1 MSPEPTSTVV
11 ITGAGSGIG
20 RCCAERMA
28 ARGLHVIGAG
38 RTQATLDESFDAIRE
53 AGGAGTMVVADCG
66 TDAGRAALVETVRAA
81 GQPVAAFVHAA
92 GADLVASLG
101 ETSAA
106 QLDELLEVN
115 VRAPFLLT
123 QALVPMLTDGAGI
136 VYVGSISATRGR
148 ARHSAYGASK
158 AALIGLTANLA
169 VELGPAVRVN
179 CVSPGA
185 TRTGM
190 LRAYVRA
197 SIARPVRRGAFPDGS
212 GGRGADAARA
222 RRRARRGGHRL
233 RPPRPRCHRHH
244 RRGPAGRRRLHRQ
257 LTSGGQSHVDRG
269 VVADERRLHLPVDE
283 LGHRA

>member
-1 MSPEPTSTVV
+1 MSVEPTSTVV

-53 AGGAGTMVVADCG
+53 AGGAGTTVVADCG
-66 TDAGRAALVETVRAA
+66 TDAGRAALVEAVRAS

-169 VELGPAVRVN
+169 VELGPTVRVN

-197 SIARPVRRGAFPDGS
+197 SMRDLSDERAVSAWSGRP
-212 GGRGADAARA
+212 GGRGVGCRSGASPSPTRWPSPASTSPSS
-222 RRRARRGGHRL
+222 HRD
-233 RPPRPRCHRHH
+233 H
-244 RRGPAGRRRLHRQ
+244 RRGPARRRRLHRQ
-257 LTSGGQSHVDRG
+257 LTSAVGS
-269 VVADERRLHLPVDE
+269 
-283 LGHRA
+283 